1 MTRRPKYIFVMG
13 GVMSGIGKGITT
25 ASIGKLLQ
33 ARGFKVNLVKIDPYL
48 NVDAGTMNPTEHG
61 EAFVLK
67 SGLECDQDMGNYERF
82 LGRDLLSDDYMTS
95 GMVYREVIEKERQ
108 LAYRGNCV
116 EAIPHIVD
124 EILHRIQRST
134 KLHQSDVSV
143 LEVGGTIGDYQN
155 IMFIEAARI
164 LKLRHPEDVLFV
176 FVSYLP
182 IPPKIGEMKTK
193 PTQNA
198 IRLLNS
204 YGIQPDIVLGRSE
217 QPMDEKRRDKI
228 AEFCNIRKD
237 SVLSAPDVESIY
249 DIPINFNRMKLD
261 RLICRRLGLPDRR
274 SNFNQW
280 EKWVDLTHQAKEPL
294 KIALVGKYFNSGDF
308 VLSDVY
314 ISVIEAIKFS
324 AYHLKR
330 RPIIDWLSS
339 QDFENKKQSLKK
351 LNEYDAV
358 IIPGGFGS
366 RGVEGKIRAIKYVRQ
381 QGIPFL
387 GICYG
392 MQLAVVEFARNVLK
406 LSAADSTE
414 ITPKSPD
421 PVIDIIL
428 EQKEKLRQGRYGG
441 TMRLGAYPA
450 HIEKGTI
457 ARQAYQADLIEERHR
472 HRFEVNPDYIERL
485 EAGGLVFSGRSPDGR
500 LMEICELPR
509 SVHPFFVGVQFHPEF
524 QARPLEPHP
533 LFTALLRAAIKK
545 RH

>member
-1 MTRRPKYIFVMG
+1 MG

-428 EQKEKLRQGRYGG
+428 EQKAKLRQGRYGG

-450 HIEKGTI
+450 QIGRGTI
-457 ARQAYQADLIEERHR
+457 AHQAYRADLIEERHR

-485 EAGGLVFSGRSPDGR
+485 EAGGLVFSGQSPDGR

>member
-450 HIEKGTI
+450 QIGRGTI
-457 ARQAYQADLIEERHR
+457 AHQAYRADLIEERHR

-485 EAGGLVFSGRSPDGR
+485 EAGGLVFSGQSPDGR

>member
-13 GVMSGIGKGITT
+13 GVMSGIGKGVTT

-33 ARGFKVNLVKIDPYL
+33 ARGFKVNLIKIDPYL
-48 NVDAGTMNPTEHG
+48 NIDAGTMNPTEHG

-82 LGRDLLSDDYMTS
+82 MGCDLLSDDYMTS

-108 LAYRGNCV
+108 LAYHGNCV

-124 EILHRIQRST
+124 EVLGRIQRSAQ
-134 KLHQSDVSV
+134 LHQSEVSV
-143 LEVGGTIGDYQN
+143 LEVGGTVGDYQN
-155 IMFIEAARI
+155 IIFIEAARI

-249 DIPINFNRMKLD
+249 DIPINFSRMKLD
-261 RLICRRLGLPDRR
+261 RLICRRLGLPDRP
-274 SNFNQW
+274 SNFKQW
-280 EKWVDLTHQAKEPL
+280 EKWVELTHQAKTPL

-324 AYHLKR
+324 AYHLKH

-351 LNEYDAV
+351 LDEYDAV
-358 IIPGGFGS
+358 IIPGGFGG
-366 RGVEGKIRAIKYVRQ
+366 RGTTGKIEAIQYVRQ
-381 QGIPFL
+381 HGIPFL

-392 MQLAVVEFARNVLK
+392 MQLAVIEFARNVLK

-428 EQKEKLRQGRYGG
+428 EQKEKIQRGNYGG

-450 HIEKGTI
+450 QIKRGTI
-457 ARQAYQADLIEERHR
+457 ARQAYQAELIEERHR
-472 HRFEVNPDYIERL
+472 HRFEVNPDYVEQL
-485 EAGGLVFSGRSPDGR
+485 ESGGLIFSGRSPDGH

-509 SVHPFFVGVQFHPEF
+509 SVHPFFIGTQFHPEF

-533 LFTALLRAAIKK
+533 LFTALLRAAIKE
-545 RH
+545 RR

>member
-366 RGVEGKIRAIKYVRQ
+366 RGVEGKIKAIKHVRQ

-441 TMRLGAYPA
+441 TMRLGAYPTQ
-450 HIEKGTI
+450 IGRGTI
-457 ARQAYQADLIEERHR
+457 AHQAYRADLIEERHR

-485 EAGGLVFSGRSPDGR
+485 EAGGLVFSGQSPDGR

>member
-280 EKWVDLTHQAKEPL
+280 EKWVDLTHQAREPL

-450 HIEKGTI
+450 QIGRGTI
-457 ARQAYQADLIEERHR
+457 AHQAYRADLIEERHR

-485 EAGGLVFSGRSPDGR
+485 EAGGLVFSGQSPDGR

>member
-13 GVMSGIGKGITT
+13 GVMSGIGKGVTT

-33 ARGFKVNLVKIDPYL
+33 ARGFKVNLIKIDPYL
-48 NVDAGTMNPTEHG
+48 NIDAGTMNPTEHG

-82 LGRDLLSDDYMTS
+82 MGCDLLSDDYMTS

-108 LAYRGNCV
+108 LAYHGNCV
-116 EAIPHIVD
+116 EAIPHIV
-124 EILHRIQRST
+124 EEVLGRIQRSAQ
-134 KLHQSDVSV
+134 LHQSEVSV
-143 LEVGGTIGDYQN
+143 LEVGGTVGDYQN
-155 IMFIEAARI
+155 IIFIEAARI

-249 DIPINFNRMKLD
+249 DIPINFSRMKLD
-261 RLICRRLGLPDRR
+261 RLICRRLGLPDRP
-274 SNFNQW
+274 SNFKQW
-280 EKWVDLTHQAKEPL
+280 EKWVELTHQAKTPL

-324 AYHLKR
+324 AYHLKH

-351 LNEYDAV
+351 LDEYDAV
-358 IIPGGFGS
+358 IIPGGFGG
-366 RGVEGKIRAIKYVRQ
+366 RGTTGKIEAIQYVRQ
-381 QGIPFL
+381 HGIPFL

-392 MQLAVVEFARNVLK
+392 MQLAVIEFARNVLK

-428 EQKEKLRQGRYGG
+428 EQKEKLQQGNYGG

-450 HIEKGTI
+450 QIKRGTI
-457 ARQAYQADLIEERHR
+457 ARQAYQAELIEERHR
-472 HRFEVNPDYIERL
+472 HRFEVNPDYVEQL
-485 EAGGLVFSGRSPDGR
+485 ESGGLIFSGRSPDGH

-509 SVHPFFVGVQFHPEF
+509 SVHPFFIGTQFHPEF

-533 LFTALLRAAIKK
+533 LFTALLKAAIKE
-545 RH
+545 RR

>member
-428 EQKEKLRQGRYGG
+428 EQKAKLRQGRYGG

-450 HIEKGTI
+450 QIGRGTI
-457 ARQAYQADLIEERHR
+457 AHQAYRADLIEERHR

-485 EAGGLVFSGRSPDGR
+485 EAGGLVFSGQSPDGR